1 MGQIQASL
9 GQQAQ
14 QQRAADAQQLL
25 GFGGVQ
31 QQQAQNVLNAQ
42 LAAEQAAYTQPL
54 QQLGFLGDLTKALPS
69 SQSSILQQN
78 APDPGLGQQVAGLAL
93 GAAALGRA
101 F

>member
-1 MGQIQASL
+1 M
-9 GQQAQ
+9 
-14 QQRAADAQQLL
+14 
-25 GFGGVQ
+25 Q

-42 LAAEQAAYTQPL
+42 FAADQAAYMQPL

-78 APDPGLGQQVAGLAL
+78 APNPGFGQHLAGLAI
-93 GAAALGRA
+93 GAAGLSRA